1 MPPKIR
7 ELESRLLKAGFIMFP
22 GKGSHRH
29 FIHPSGVKT
38 TLSGQRGDDAQHY
51 QIKDVNY
58 KIKLAGK

>member
-1 MPPKIR
+1 M
-7 ELESRLLKAGFIMFP
+7 SP